1 MIPGYPDEKV
11 IKMIRGGLKSKKMI
25 FGLLF
30 LDSSLRSQTFS
41 VIQKLLSDKEEQE
54 KIYLDGLIEF
64 IQSVQ
69 KNKFNHKSSLKTFF
83 IAICRILCLRILS
96 NNKKT
101 QSSQR
106 QYFNELDDG
115 EGDTDS
121 VEYNYIEL
129 EESRYEAKLKRRV
142 YKQLSN
148 KCRTYVRQKYGNFM
162 SIKEMSEANK
172 IKIQSIKNLGRRC
185 ENRIRA
191 LVINDPEIMEHIK
204 SNNGRL

>member
-11 IKMIRGGLKSKKMI
+11 IKMIRGGLKSKRKI

-30 LDSSLRSQTFS
+30 LDSSLRSETFFI
-41 VIQKLLSDKEEQE
+41 IQKLLSDKEEQE

-69 KNKFNHKSSLKTFF
+69 KNKFNRKSSLKTFF
-83 IAICRILCLRILS
+83 IGICRILCLRFLS
-96 NNKKT
+96 DNKKVHFN
-101 QSSQR
+101 QR
-106 QYFNELDDG
+106 EYFDELDKSK
-115 EGDTDS
+115 GDTES
-121 VEYNYIEL
+121 VEYDYIEL
-129 EESRYEAKLKRRV
+129 EESRYEAKLKRRI

-148 KCRTYVRQKYGNFM
+148 KCRTYVRQKYGNFL

-185 ENRIRA
+185 EDRIRT
-191 LVINDPEIMEHIK
+191 LVNNDPEIMEHIK